1 MNRNEIL
8 QKMKEIFRKERDID
22 LENSCE
28 EIDYGFIVN
37 WDVYQKLS
45 TYDIPHSIHVDGF
58 KIPFWPDKTQKENII
73 LTNPHCVWR
82 INNEV
87 KLLKDNIGSDYL
99 LNINPENNPY
109 DCITVSLNDI
119 INWIKQNKPELL

>member
-58 KIPFWPDKTQKENII
+58 KIPFWPDKTQAE
-73 LTNPHCVWR
+73 T
-82 INNEV
+82 
-87 KLLKDNIGSDYL
+87 
-99 LNINPENNPY
+99 
-109 DCITVSLNDI
+109 
-119 INWIKQNKPELL
+119 